1 MFSGP
6 SDVSM
11 VDLLDSC
18 SSIEPSPPVWTPSPK
33 PVQSST
39 PNSVSTSNIE
49 PSLPLHTPSPK
60 LIHSNT
66 SNSTEPSQPL
76 AHSTTLKTTTNSCS
90 KRKALFPQE
99 EPVFLQL
106 QKQGCPTTCP
116 FQTGFPSELRKPLLL
131 IMCCQLGGSSLL
143 TSAHFIMLWANTQSR
158 ETTREWLLQSVTN
171 FLSWEIPIHQATGY
185 VCCTLFCYPEFRMCT
200 GL

>member
-1 MFSGP
+1 MFSGA

-18 SSIEPSPPVWTPSPK
+18 SSIQPSPPVWTPSPK

-39 PNSVSTSNIE
+39 PNSISTSNME
-49 PSLPLHTPSPK
+49 PSLPLRTASPK

-76 AHSTTLKTTTNSCS
+76 THSTTLKTSTNSRS

-99 EPVFLQL
+99 EPEGSF
-106 QKQGCPTTCP
+106 PTVAKTRLPDHLP
-116 FQTGFPSELRKPLLL
+116 FPDRFSIRVEEAIT
-131 IMCCQLGGSSLL
+131 LL
-143 TSAHFIMLWANTQSR
+143 TSALLLCFEQTPSPGRLQKNGSCNLWQIPELRDSNPSSY
-158 ETTREWLLQSVTN
+158 WLCLLYII
-171 FLSWEIPIHQATGY
+171 FFSWI
-185 VCCTLFCYPEFRMCT
+185 
-200 GL
+200 

>member
-1 MFSGP
+1 MFSGA

-18 SSIEPSPPVWTPSPK
+18 SSIQPSPPVWTPSPK

-39 PNSVSTSNIE
+39 PNGVSTSNIE
-49 PSLPLHTPSPK
+49 PSLPLRTASPK

-76 AHSTTLKTTTNSCS
+76 THSTTLKTTTNSCS

-99 EPVFLQL
+99 EPEGSFPPVEKTRLPDHL
-106 QKQGCPTTCP
+106 P
-116 FQTGFPSELRKPLLL
+116 FPDRFSIGVEEAIT
-131 IMCCQLGGSSLL
+131 LL
-143 TSAHFIMLWANTQSR
+143 TSAHFIML
-158 ETTREWLLQSVTN
+158 
-171 FLSWEIPIHQATGY
+171 
-185 VCCTLFCYPEFRMCT
+185 
-200 GL
+200 